1 MAKKQANPWVY
12 ALGGAVVGGLLLYW
26 WRHRYPM
33 APVSFHP
40 QLAVYRA
47 GYGGSAITPLSLSE
61 SLPLEG
67 PIPTPS
73 APAPAPPSPCGCK
86 ATQPQVV
93 VDAWPVMS
101 PLPQPPSAGPT
112 PPPISNGPAPCPRLP
127 GETLMG
133 WQLRCGLVTGVITR
147 G

>member
-47 GYGGSAITPLSLSE
+47 VYGGSETAITPLGLSE
-61 SLPLEG
+61 PLPLEG
-67 PIPTPS
+67 PTTPTT
-73 APAPAPPSPCGCK
+73 PAPVPPSPCGCK
-86 ATQPQVV
+86 GGGQTQPQRV

-101 PLPQPPSAGPT
+101 
-112 PPPISNGPAPCPRLP
+112 
-127 GETLMG
+127 
-133 WQLRCGLVTGVITR
+133 
-147 G
+147 